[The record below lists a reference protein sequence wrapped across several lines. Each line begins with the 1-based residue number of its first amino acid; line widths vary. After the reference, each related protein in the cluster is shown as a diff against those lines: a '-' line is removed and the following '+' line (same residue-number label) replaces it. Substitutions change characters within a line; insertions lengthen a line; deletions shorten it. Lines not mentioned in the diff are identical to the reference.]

1 VRATQAVTERA
12 LGLAEVV
19 ADTVIGP
26 TRPAGASSS
35 GSPSVD
41 LDGEVI
47 DDAHTPVPTPPP
59 PTPPPPPEP
68 APPHIFTEADVVAEN
83 ADPGAEDGAGAEVH
97 VAEPWDGYRQ
107 LHAADVADR
116 IIGADP
122 AALAAVE
129 LYELS
134 SRRRQTVLDAV
145 ARELER
151 TQAGDQ

>member
-1 VRATQAVTERA
+1 
-12 LGLAEVV
+12 
-19 ADTVIGP
+19 
-26 TRPAGASSS
+26 
-35 GSPSVD
+35 
-41 LDGEVI
+41 
-47 DDAHTPVPTPPP
+47 
-59 PTPPPPPEP
+59 
-68 APPHIFTEADVVAEN
+68 VVAER

-107 LHAADVADR
+107 LHAADVIDR

-122 AALAAVE
+122 AELAAVE

-151 TQAGDQ
+151 NQAGDQ

>member
-1 VRATQAVTERA
+1 MRATQAVTERA

-19 ADTVIGP
+19 VDTVIGP

-35 GSPSVD
+35 GSSSVD

-47 DDAHTPVPTPPP
+47 D
-59 PTPPPPPEP
+59 
-68 APPHIFTEADVVAEN
+68 
-83 ADPGAEDGAGAEVH
+83 EVH

-107 LHAADVADR
+107 LNAADVADR

-122 AALAAVE
+122 AELAAVE